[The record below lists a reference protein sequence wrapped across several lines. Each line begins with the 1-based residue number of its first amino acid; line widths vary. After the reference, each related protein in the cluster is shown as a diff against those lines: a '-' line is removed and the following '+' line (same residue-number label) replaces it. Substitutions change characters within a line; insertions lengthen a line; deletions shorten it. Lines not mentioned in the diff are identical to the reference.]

1 MRTRLSKSGIFKED
15 RVMKI
20 ASDFI
25 KSLGYEA
32 YAYVGVSVYVDKIG
46 YYHLKIHNYEFKVD
60 LTLKKSHS
68 LEHDITFSPVPG
80 HKIKNHTMKFI
91 WLLRQADTAQLWED
105 LDKMRSEL
113 WEARKKAAYDDY
125 KRDFGGDW
133 NDYKEGS
140 IHYGFGVNDYG
151 CDVEDGDLYVPEAE
165 VIDAR
170 CEGVLAA
177 WEEGTGREDIY
188 LSFAGGG
195 EAYICSK

>member
-1 MRTRLSKSGIFKED
+1 
-15 RVMKI
+15 MKI

-25 KSLGYEA
+25 KGLGYET

-60 LTLKKSHS
+60 LTLNNSHS
-68 LEHDITFSPVPG
+68 LLHEISFTPVPG
-80 HKIKNHTMKFI
+80 HRITNEVVEF
-91 WLLRQADTAQLWED
+91 LEALRSSDTAQLWED

-113 WEARKKAAYDDY
+113 WEARKKAAYEDY
-125 KRDFGGDW
+125 KKDLGWEWDW
-133 NDYKEGS
+133 NYYKEGR
-140 IHYGFGVNDYG
+140 IHHSFGVNDYG
-151 CDVEDGDLYVPEAE
+151 CDVEDDDLYVPESE

-170 CEGVLAA
+170 CEGVLEIWKA
-177 WEEGTGREDIY
+177 GTGREDIY